1 MNNLS
6 AQMSDGG
13 YLLVYNMLSLGI
25 ASMLF
30 TTIFLFVARERVLPR
45 YRMAVMVSGTV
56 TAIAAYHYFRMFDD
70 FIHAFGAD
78 GMGIVA
84 YNVGY
89 RYVDWF
95 LTVPLLLVE
104 TVAVLALARALQTK
118 LLVKL
123 VPAAALMIALG
134 YPGDA
139 RLNLLYEGDAS
150 LWGLLSTIP
159 FLYILYVLFV
169 ELGKSLD
176 RQSAQVQRKIKELRL
191 LLLATWGVY
200 PIAFIANMNAVG
212 FDESSFVLREVGY
225 TVADILA
232 KCLFGLVIFTIARM
246 KSAEDDA
253 EHAKLEYKD
262 AK

>member
-1 MNNLS
+1 MGSLS
-6 AQMSDGG
+6 EFMSNGS
-13 YLLVYNMLSLGI
+13 YTLVYNMLSLGI

-30 TTIFLFVARERVLPR
+30 TSIFLFVARERVAPR

-70 FIHAFGAD
+70 FKHAFGVD
-78 GMGIVA
+78 GMGVVA

-104 TVAVLALARALQTK
+104 TVAVLALAATVQRS
-118 LLVKL
+118 LLNKL
-123 VPAAALMIALG
+123 VPAAAAMIALG

-139 RLNLLYEGDAS
+139 QLNLLYQGDAP

-169 ELGKSLD
+169 ELGKGLAG
-176 RQSAQVQRKIKELRL
+176 QSEAVQRKIKELRL

-200 PIAFIANMNAVG
+200 PISFIFNMNATG
-212 FDESSFVLREVGY
+212 FDEGGFVLRETGY

-232 KCLFGLVIFTIARM
+232 KCLFGLVIFTIARI

-253 EHAKLEYKD
+253 EFAKTEFK
-262 AK
+262 K

>member
-1 MNNLS
+1 MNLS
-6 AQMSDGG
+6 STMSNGG
-13 YLLVYNMLSLGI
+13 YTLVYNMLSLGI

-70 FIHAFGAD
+70 FKHAFGPE
-78 GMGIVA
+78 GMGVVA

-104 TVAVLALARALQTK
+104 TVAVLALARAAQTS

-123 VPAAALMIALG
+123 VPAAAAMIALG

-139 RLNLLYEGDAS
+139 RLDVFGLAPS
-150 LWGLLSTIP
+150 VWGLLSTIP

-169 ELGKSLD
+169 ELGKSLE
-176 RQSAQVQRKIKELRL
+176 RQSAAVQRKIKELRL

-200 PIAFIANMNAVG
+200 PIAFIANMGATG
-212 FDESSFVLREVGY
+212 FDEASFVLRETGY
-225 TVADILA
+225 TIADILA
-232 KCLFGLVIFTIARM
+232 KCLFGLVIFTIARI
-246 KSAEDDA
+246 KSAEDN
-253 EHAKLEYKD
+253 EEFAKAEYKD
-262 AK
+262 